1 MSWAQVRKAF
11 LSFRPAD
18 IFWSYAFQDYLLLGA
33 IYGFFGGYQC
43 FNLGL
48 YGAVSDVSSVADR
61 TTRLSILNGV
71 FSLGYV
77 VGTQIGSA
85 MYTNVGNFYAIFG
98 LSCVF
103 GVAGI
108 LYTVFVVKESVT
120 REEDSGQDYNPW
132 DLSNLAASFR

>member
-1 MSWAQVRKAF
+1 MF
-11 LSFRPAD
+11 LD
-18 IFWSYAFQDYLLLGA
+18 HLLWGA

-108 LYTVFVVKESVT
+108 LYTVFVVKESVV

>member
-1 MSWAQVRKAF
+1 MNLTLLCNPENIAF
-11 LSFRPAD
+11 L
-18 IFWSYAFQDYLLLGA
+18 DYLLLGA
-33 IYGFFGGYQC
+33 IYGCFGGYQC

-98 LSCVF
+98 LSCLF

-108 LYTVFVVKESVT
+108 LYTVFIVKESVI
-120 REEDSGQDYNPW
+120 REETSDEEYSPW

>member
-1 MSWAQVRKAF
+1 M
-11 LSFRPAD
+11 
-18 IFWSYAFQDYLLLGA
+18 LLGA

-48 YGAVSDVSSVADR
+48 YGAVADVSSVADR

-98 LSCVF
+98 LSCLF

-108 LYTVFVVKESVT
+108 LYTVFIVRESVSVI
-120 REEDSGQDYNPW
+120 REENDGDDYSPW

>member
-1 MSWAQVRKAF
+1 MNSHDANNLASK
-11 LSFRPAD
+11 D
-18 IFWSYAFQDYLLLGA
+18 HLLWGA

-48 YGAVSDVSSVADR
+48 YGAVADVSSVADR

-77 VGTQIGSA
+77 CGAQIGSA
-85 MYTNVGNFYAIFG
+85 MYTHVDNFYAIFG
-98 LSCVF
+98 LSCFF

-108 LYTVFVVKESVT
+108 LYTVFIVRESVV
-120 REEDSGQDYNPW
+120 RDGNSDESRSSPW
-132 DLSNLAASFR
+132 DLSTLAASFR